1 MPTVVLRLMLFVRRS
16 LESAF
21 CPLRFRR
28 TISFRTR
35 KSSGSLCRL
44 AANYERIKTRAGRLS
59 GARVTYGGG
68 KPPMAETIPGRL
80 AAARARRI
88 SRMRYLVTGGAG
100 FIGSNTVDELVRRG
114 HSVVVLDDL
123 TSGKEDNLAEIRN
136 KITFI
141 KGSITDI
148 EVVRK
153 AVHEA
158 EFVLHLAARTSV
170 PKSVKDPIETNRI
183 NIDGTLNV
191 LVAARDAKVKRV
203 VFAASSS
210 AYGETPTLPK
220 VEKMEPQPISPY
232 GVTKYV
238 GELYAQTFGRC
249 YGLENVSLRYFNIF
263 GPRQDPSSPYSG
275 VLAKFCTAALEET
288 QPIIFGDGEQTRDFT
303 YVENAVQ
310 ANVLAFEAPNVSGR
324 VFNVGVG
331 GRFSLNQ
338 TVALLNKIA
347 GKSLESKY
355 EPARDGDIRDS
366 QADISRARE
375 FLGYEPAVA
384 FEEGLRRT
392 FDWYRATQEK
402 ANATPTPA
410 SAPMPTPPK

>member
-1 MPTVVLRLMLFVRRS
+1 
-16 LESAF
+16 
-21 CPLRFRR
+21 
-28 TISFRTR
+28 
-35 KSSGSLCRL
+35 
-44 AANYERIKTRAGRLS
+44 
-59 GARVTYGGG
+59 
-68 KPPMAETIPGRL
+68 
-80 AAARARRI
+80 
-88 SRMRYLVTGGAG
+88 MRYLVTGGGG

-123 TSGKEDNLAEIRN
+123 SSGKEDNLAEIRN

-153 AVHEA
+153 AMHEA
-158 EFVLHLAARTSV
+158 EYVLHLAARTSV
-170 PKSVKDPIETNRI
+170 PRSVKDPIDTNKI

-220 VEKMEPQPISPY
+220 VETMPPAPISPY
-232 GVTKYV
+232 GVTKFV

-263 GPRQDPSSPYSG
+263 GPRQDPGSPYSG
-275 VLAKFCTAALEET
+275 VLAKFCTCFLEET
-288 QPIIFGDGEQTRDFT
+288 QPVMFGDGEQSRDFT

-310 ANVLAFEAPNVSGR
+310 ANLLACEAPNVSGR
-324 VFNVGVG
+324 TFNVGTG
-331 GRFSLNQ
+331 ARFTLNQ
-338 TVALLNKIA
+338 TLELLAKIS
-347 GKSLESKY
+347 GKKLEAKY
-355 EPARDGDIRDS
+355 EPPRDGDIRDS
-366 QADISRARE
+366 QADITQARE
-375 FLGYEPAVA
+375 YLGYDPQVT

-392 FDWYRATQEK
+392 FEWYSSTATK
-402 ANATPTPA
+402 AEAK
-410 SAPMPTPPK
+410 SKE